1 MKREKRENK
10 ENAKAEQTIKKE
22 RPKQFRTLFQ
32 TE

>member
-1 MKREKRENK
+1 MKHEKKRNK
-10 ENAKAEQTIKKE
+10 EKTKAGLTIKKE